1 MTNNFILLMGKSGSG
16 KTTIANELYN
26 RYGLS
31 SIESYT
37 TRPPRY
43 KGEKGHTFISDEE
56 FDELEDMVA
65 YTDFNGYR
73 YCATSEQVEDNQI
86 YIIDPAGVEYFD
98 EHYVGNKDVIVVYLD
113 VDDQTCFER
122 MVADRGEKE
131 ASERLLN
138 DALAFDNA
146 RAMADYIIDNDN
158 LNDTIKELYNIWKGR
173 I

>member
-1 MTNNFILLMGKSGSG
+1 MANNFILLMGKSGSG

-43 KGEKGHTFISDEE
+43 KGESGHTFISDEE

-73 YCATSEQVEDNQI
+73 YCATSEQVEDNHI

-98 EHYVGNKDVIVVYLD
+98 EHYVGNKRVIVIYLD

-122 MVADRGEKE
+122 MIQDRGMGE
-131 ASERLLN
+131 ASERIIH
-138 DALAFDNA
+138 DAKAFKDADKIADVCIENYDINA
-146 RAMADYIIDNDN
+146 TVEKIIH
-158 LNDTIKELYNIWKGR
+158 IWRRG
-173 I
+173 

>member
-16 KTTIANELYN
+16 KTTVANELYN

-43 KGEKGHTFISDEE
+43 KGERGHTFISDEE
-56 FDELEDMVA
+56 FDELTDMVA

-86 YIIDPAGVEYFD
+86 YIIDPAGVDYFD
-98 EHYVGNKDVIVVYLD
+98 EHYVGDKDVIVVYLD
-113 VDDQTCFER
+113 VDDDICFER
-122 MVADRGEKE
+122 MVKDRGVEE
-131 ASERLLN
+131 AEARLKN
-138 DALAFDNA
+138 DAVAFKDA
-146 RAMADYIIDNDN
+146 RAMADVCIENEDLTTTVNMIR
-158 LNDTIKELYNIWKGR
+158 EIWRHG
-173 I
+173 